1 MGMACVSQLTAGRD
15 RVNSGTSEL
24 HSWALS
30 FTLCLSIYLLLSAS
44 LPACLP
50 TCPPAFWELAVDE
63 GGLLSYPA
71 EVGDKDRRQEDRER
85 RGGIREKI
93 KKRKA
98 AIVLKGS

>member
-30 FTLCLSIYLLLSAS
+30 FTLCLSIYLLLSARP
-44 LPACLP
+44 PAR
-50 TCPPAFWELAVDE
+50 PPAFWELAVDE
-63 GGLLSYPA
+63 GGLLIYPA
-71 EVGDKDRRQEDRER
+71 EVGDKDRRQEGRER